1 MRIYYMANKN
11 IWLFNHYAITPN
23 LPGGT
28 RHFDFGKELVRR
40 GYKVTIFASSF
51 HYSLLRETKEYE
63 KEKFIIEDYEGVR
76 FVWLKTF
83 SYSGNDW
90 RRVVNMLSYA
100 IRAYEVAQ
108 KINTEKPDII
118 IGSSV
123 HLFAVFTAYLL
134 SKKYKTPFI
143 MEVRDLW
150 PQTLMD
156 MGVSKWHP
164 FVILLGILEKFLYKR
179 ADKIIVLLPR
189 ANEYI
194 EKLGISPEKIVWIP
208 NGVDFE
214 RFQFKNGGSLRD
226 ETYTSDEFIV
236 TYTGAIGKANNL
248 DVAIEAA
255 KILQK
260 DYPNIKFLFVGDGPE
275 KGRLL
280 EIVKK
285 EKINNV
291 EFRPPV
297 AKNKIVEIILKSDA
311 LFFHLQD
318 SPIFKYGISSNKL
331 FDYLASGKPI
341 IFSSNSIN
349 NPVDEAK
356 AGITVPP
363 DNSQALADAIIK
375 LYKMSPEER
384 RTMGLNGRKY
394 VEKYHSIPVLV
405 DKLEKIFEEVGVMKK
420 G

>member
-1 MRIYYMANKN
+1 MANKN

-51 HYSLLRETKEYE
+51 HYSLLRETKEY
-63 KEKFIIEDYEGVR
+63 KKDKFIVEDYEGVR

-83 SYSGNDW
+83 SYSDNDW

-208 NGVDFE
+208 NGVDFG

-349 NPVDEAK
+349 NPVEEAK

-363 DNSQALADAIIK
+363 DNPQALADAIIK

-384 RTMGLNGRKY
+384 RAMGLNGRKY

>member
-1 MRIYYMANKN
+1 VN
-11 IWLFNHYAITPN
+11 IWILNHYAITPN

-63 KEKFIIEDYEGVR
+63 KEKFIVEDYEGVR

-349 NPVDEAK
+349 NPVEEAK

-363 DNSQALADAIIK
+363 DNPQALADAIIK

-384 RTMGLNGRKY
+384 RAMGLNGRKY
-394 VEKYHSIPVLV
+394 VEKYHSLPVLV
-405 DKLEKIFEEVGVMKK
+405 DKL
-420 G
+420 